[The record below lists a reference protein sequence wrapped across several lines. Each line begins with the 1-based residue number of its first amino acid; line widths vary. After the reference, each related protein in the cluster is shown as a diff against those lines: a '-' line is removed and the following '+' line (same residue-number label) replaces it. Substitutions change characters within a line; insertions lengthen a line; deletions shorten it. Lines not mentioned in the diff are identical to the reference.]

1 MQPITVP
8 TSPSTHRPARPDRR
22 RRLAIGALALAL
34 ATVVTACGG
43 SSDAGGSDGTG
54 NSASETS
61 APSSSGAS
69 GSGAEETTT
78 TAAGG
83 APTVDVC
90 EEVTQEDVAAILT
103 EANLVSAE
111 ANSAVPAPNCGYAVE
126 IGGAGSGATADV
138 VTITWNDPSYFD
150 SQKELQTDATDLSGF
165 DTDAFTFG
173 DGGDILVRGETG
185 TWLVTQ
191 GVELTDGGQ
200 PASAEQLAAVAK
212 LVQGL

>member
-1 MQPITVP
+1 MQPT
-8 TSPSTHRPARPDRR
+8 TSPTIPSAQRSGHLHRR

-34 ATVVTACGG
+34 TIVVAACGG
-43 SSDAGGSDGTG
+43 SSDAGGSDGAG
-54 NSASETS
+54 SSASETS

-69 GSGAEETTT
+69 GSGTDETTT

-83 APTVDVC
+83 APAVDVC
-90 EEVTQEDVAAILT
+90 DEVTKEDVAAILT

-138 VTITWNDPSYFD
+138 VTITWNDPAYFD
-150 SQKELQTDATDLSGF
+150 SQKELQTDATELSGF